1 MENRINKIMELANG
15 NKYIIAK
22 QAIYKNENYYVAI
35 RITDDE
41 SALTNIQDL
50 TQDNVKVLREML
62 FEGRL
67 SVEEVTD
74 PKLFKLI
81 VKYVGLDEE

>member
-22 QAIYKNENYYVAI
+22 QAIYQNENYYVAI

-41 SALTNIQDL
+41 STITNIQDL
-50 TQDNVKVLREML
+50 TQDNVKVFKEVL

-67 SVEEVTD
+67 SVEEVID